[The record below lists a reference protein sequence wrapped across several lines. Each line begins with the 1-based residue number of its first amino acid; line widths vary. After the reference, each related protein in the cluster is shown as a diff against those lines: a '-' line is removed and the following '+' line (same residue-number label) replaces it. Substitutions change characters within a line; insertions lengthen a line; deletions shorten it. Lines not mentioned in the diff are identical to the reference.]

1 MLTHLPSHERSHMHM
16 KAAQE
21 KIQFEHHV
29 NMSIDL
35 KHFLFDAFENTDMLL
50 QILVNVCLDGNYY
63 FLLLQLVI

>member
-1 MLTHLPSHERSHMHM
+1 MHM

-29 NMSIDL
+29 NMSID
-35 KHFLFDAFENTDMLL
+35 LFDAFENTDMLL

>member
-1 MLTHLPSHERSHMHM
+1 MHM